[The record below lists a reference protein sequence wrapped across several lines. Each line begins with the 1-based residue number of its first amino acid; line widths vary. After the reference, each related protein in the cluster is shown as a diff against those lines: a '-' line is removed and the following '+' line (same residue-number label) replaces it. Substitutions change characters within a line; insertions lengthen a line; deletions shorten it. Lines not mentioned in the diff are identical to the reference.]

1 MPDPVVPTPG
11 QQEIPGQQGNATP
24 VPAGVDWEARYR
36 GASAVI
42 NTLTAEKSALQ
53 GQLVQ
58 MTSQFEQ
65 ANAQLALKET
75 EKSVAVGERDN
86 QLKVIVEAKST
97 LEQELT
103 RLRALEMKVK
113 VANKLN
119 NPGLLPILDTIPS
132 VADEATLEAL
142 MKQLTDWGQDLVK
155 QRENQLLAG
164 TTPPASPMPIGDP
177 LPQNSQGW
185 QEYVNK
191 AALGS
196 QEREQRMNAW
206 RDWGL
211 ASQKS

>member
-196 QEREQRMNAW
+196 PEREQRMNAW